1 MGITGTREKWDTFN
15 ILVTDWTNNFVF
27 AYFLMNSVGVQT
39 SSYHVLVSIP
49 GNAVGPLALEIKG
62 PCLLVL
68 SMVVQSGRLVAS
80 SCWNVLVVIA
90 VIAWSFLA
98 PVSTYAV
105 YCVDAGSLDTLC
117 ALGLKKKT
125 IH

>member
-1 MGITGTREKWDTFN
+1 M
-15 ILVTDWTNNFVF
+15 
-27 AYFLMNSVGVQT
+27 QT

-49 GNAVGPLALEIKG
+49 GKAAGPLALDIKG
-62 PCLLVL
+62 LGLLVL

-80 SCWNVLVVIA
+80 SCWNVLVVLA

-98 PVSTYAV
+98 LVSTHAV

-117 ALGLKKKT
+117 VLGNDSLIGLMARVILSLGIT
-125 IH
+125 E